1 MLTHYLSLFLRFL
14 LKLVWGYL
22 CVLRE
27 DWPEFGYI
35 FRIPY
40 ICEEQFCCQLHTT
53 TSSSTEERLLSLLR
67 FALLCGMVAGMWLQ
81 RSTYAHLLEP
91 PQLCRSVLNRYQWVS
106 PQTMNFL
113 HQTLYISYLVGPL
126 WMGNSI
132 CKAVNLAVL
141 SGWSWKWKM
150 DLKTIQAMSCLGD
163 VEACVMGLTCGH
175 IKGGMM
181 RAGYNLRIH
190 CLYKEQICF
199 RLHTPSYSAMEERL
213 LSGVLN

>member
-1 MLTHYLSLFLRFL
+1 M
-14 LKLVWGYL
+14 LKLVWEYV

-67 FALLCGMVAGMWLQ
+67 VALLCGMVAGMWLQ
-81 RSTYAHLLEP
+81 RSPHAHLLGAP
-91 PQLCRSVLNRYQWVS
+91 TALQKCSQSLPGVS

-113 HQTLYISYLVGPL
+113 DQTLYISCLVGPL

-141 SGWSWKWKM
+141 SGWPWKWKM
-150 DLKTIQAMSCLGD
+150 DLKTIQAMSCVGD

-175 IKGGMM
+175 VKGGMT

-190 CLYKEQICF
+190 WLYKEQICF
-199 RLHTPSYSAMEERL
+199 ELHAPSYSAIEERL